1 VIVDTSALIAIL
13 MGEVDSEPT
22 IWALATEAALL
33 PAPARV
39 EFFRVASGARLNLAS
54 HALALLSEWD
64 AGGMETVA
72 FTSTHA
78 DFAARANARFGKG
91 NGRGGELDVLNLM
104 VYAVAMERGEPL
116 LFRGRDFAA
125 TDVRRHPASSIG

>member
-1 VIVDTSALIAIL
+1 MIVDTSALIAIL
-13 MGEVDSEPT
+13 MGEDDSEPM

-39 EFFRVASGARLNLAS
+39 EFFRVASGSRLNLGPQ
-54 HALALLSEWD
+54 ALALLSEWD

-72 FTSTHA
+72 FTAAHA
-78 DFAARANARFGKG
+78 DLAARANARFGKG
-91 NGRGGELDVLNLM
+91 NGRGGELNLLDLM

-116 LFRGRDFAA
+116 LFKGRDFAA
-125 TDVRRHPASSIG
+125 TDVIHHPASSLG

>member
-1 VIVDTSALIAIL
+1 
-13 MGEVDSEPT
+13 M

-39 EFFRVASGARLNLAS
+39 EFFRIASAERLNLRS
-54 HALALLSEWD
+54 QALALLSEWD

-72 FTSTHA
+72 FTAVHA
-78 DFAARANARFGKG
+78 DLAARANARFDKG
-91 NGRGGELDVLNLM
+91 NGRGGELNPLDLM

-116 LFRGRDFAA
+116 LFKGRDFAA
-125 TDVRRHPASSIG
+125 TDVTRHPASSVG